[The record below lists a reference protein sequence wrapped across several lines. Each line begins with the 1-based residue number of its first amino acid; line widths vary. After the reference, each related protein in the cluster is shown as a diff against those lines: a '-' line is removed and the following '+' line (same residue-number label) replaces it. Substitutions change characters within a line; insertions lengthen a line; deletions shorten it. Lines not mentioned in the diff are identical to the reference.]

1 MKKINHRIPRII
13 LLSSG
18 GADFFESLEAA
29 ERSMEAI
36 DVLDGE
42 YIAAWM
48 RDGTVLDIKTNL
60 NRPAY
65 KWKYFSSV
73 ESAPVYLNARE
84 GSPKDLVGL
93 EVAVRE
99 YFQILEIDCDNLSLN
114 ELLEMACDYL
124 SR

>member
-1 MKKINHRIPRII
+1 MRKRAQRIPQVV
-13 LLSSG
+13 LLASD
-18 GADFFESLEAA
+18 GADFFESREAA

-42 YIAAWM
+42 YKAAWM

-60 NRPAY
+60 KRPAS
-65 KWKYFSSV
+65 KSNYFSSV

-99 YFQILEIDCDNLSLN
+99 YFQSLEIDCDNLNLQQ
-114 ELLEMACDYL
+114 LLEMASDYL